1 MAHDIDHR
9 TADHQHR
16 SEYLAPA
23 EGFVEQKRRRGDA
36 DHGLQGKDQADPGGR
51 QILGAPQPSMLEI
64 VCAAAL
70 TAGAS

>member
-36 DHGLQGKDQADPGGR
+36 DHGLQGKDQADPVGGR
-51 QILGAPQPSMLEI
+51 YLALHSKHAGDRLCRGADR
-64 VCAAAL
+64 
-70 TAGAS
+70 GAS